1 MQAENFS
8 RTLPANGVYDSGC
21 ISMRS
26 MQHCPFFYYS
36 MTGKVVQDTNTDFVE
51 FFERKGDCA
60 DSCKICL
67 PALCAAVLTNL
78 RKSATLNI
86 SQSKNYVLQ

>member
-1 MQAENFS
+1 MTAAVF
-8 RTLPANGVYDSGC
+8 LCV
-21 ISMRS
+21 S

-67 PALCAAVLTNL
+67 PALFAAVGLSIILDTIIKKFDR
-78 RKSATLNI
+78 RKPFEGTHRTVVCST
-86 SQSKNYVLQ
+86 